1 MSVTQIVVA
10 GLEDVEAMMARL
22 PENAKFG
29 ASIGLNRTADEVQAG
44 IRAGLQGKGFTLRR
58 KSFVEQTIY
67 RKPGEDFATKAKLEA
82 RVRIHDE
89 RDVLAKHEEGG
100 QKRPRQGRVVAVPI
114 GARPTKDAL
123 VPAKYQLKTLFFNRQ
138 SRWSQVKTVATTKSK
153 TARRRL
159 LKRSVASD
167 VTVTPDGRVWL
178 TEGRGKSRRSTLL
191 WVFKKAT
198 WIPPRLRFEETGRSI
213 ATNRLR
219 PNVEGAIEVELT
231 RGLTT
236 KSRSVSE

>member
-1 MSVTQIVVA
+1 MTQIVVA
-10 GLEDVEAMMARL
+10 GLEDVEAMFARL

-29 ASIGLNRTADEVQAG
+29 ASVGLNRTADEVQAG

-58 KSFVEQTIY
+58 KTFVEQTIY
-67 RKPGEDFATKAKLEA
+67 RKPGEDFARKDQPEMFA
-82 RVRIHDE
+82 RVRIHEE

-123 VPAKYQLKTLFFNRQ
+123 VPAKYTLKALFFNQQ
-138 SRWSQVKTVATTKSK
+138 SRWSQVKTIATTKSK

-198 WIPPRLRFEETGRSI
+198 WVPPRLKFEETGRAI

-219 PNVEGAIEVELT
+219 PNVEGAIEIELT
-231 RGLTT
+231 RGLSTSSKPT
-236 KSRSVSE
+236 AK